1 MSPLDPEVPP
11 AGDEIHLPGGSIQP
25 VLLTL
30 GITVALVGVTTNVFL
45 VIAGAILSVGVIV
58 AWIRDTRR
66 DIDELPLEP
75 HHYLAFLAVR
85 PFYPKREP

>member
-11 AGDEIHLPGGSIQP
+11 AGEEIHLPGGSIQP
-25 VLLTL
+25 VLLTV
-30 GITVALVGVTTNVFL
+30 GITVALVGVTTSVFL

-66 DIDELPLEP
+66 DIDELPLE
-75 HHYLAFLAVR
+75 HAEH
-85 PFYPKREP
+85 